1 MKRIG
6 RYLLHAPRTVRDFPL
21 QDEESIV
28 TIDGFTDAD
37 FAGGSLRTGRHV
49 GRVVVDDAEGGG
61 AAQAKRR
68 GQHDP

>member
-1 MKRIG
+1 M
-6 RYLLHAPRTVRDFPL
+6 
-21 QDEESIV
+21 